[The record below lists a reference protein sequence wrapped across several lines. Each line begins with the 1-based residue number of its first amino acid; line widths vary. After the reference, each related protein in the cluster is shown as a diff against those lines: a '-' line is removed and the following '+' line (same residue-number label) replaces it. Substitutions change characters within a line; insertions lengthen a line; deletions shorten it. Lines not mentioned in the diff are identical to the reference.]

1 MCTLKCLGCLKPHS
15 DATCLAPGCTAAGCP
30 PPVPIAKAP
39 HKAMGLSSAGT
50 RGQGMAAVGLIS
62 LLLKL
67 KKPSLAANPR
77 NWVHLV
83 LGSFQDAYWQ
93 KRRKRLFLL
102 KTVER
107 SGSLGEK

>member
-1 MCTLKCLGCLKPHS
+1 MRVLKWLGCLKPHS
-15 DATCLAPGCTAAGCP
+15 DAMCLAPGCTAAGCP
-30 PPVPIAKAP
+30 PPVPIAKSP
-39 HKAMGLSSAGT
+39 RRAMGLSRAGS
-50 RGQGMAAVGLIS
+50 RGQSMAAVGL
-62 LLLKL
+62 LKL
-67 KKPSLAANPR
+67 KKSSLAANPR

-93 KRRKRLFLL
+93 KRRKRLFFL

>member
-1 MCTLKCLGCLKPHS
+1 
-15 DATCLAPGCTAAGCP
+15 
-30 PPVPIAKAP
+30 
-39 HKAMGLSSAGT
+39 
-50 RGQGMAAVGLIS
+50 MAAVGL
-62 LLLKL
+62 LKL
-67 KKPSLAANPR
+67 KKSSLAANPR

-93 KRRKRLFLL
+93 KRRKRLFFL